1 MEEISVVDLIDL
13 LRFFSRLP
21 GQIHSK
27 EVHSELTMYYSH
39 LRRTFME
46 GGERAQPTNHKGGQR
61 EREGEREAGRQ
72 VLVWSSHEQRDH
84 VLISI

>member
-61 EREGEREAGRQ
+61 GREGGRQ
-72 VLVWSSHEQRDH
+72 AGFGLVQP
-84 VLISI
+84 

>member
-46 GGERAQPTNHKGGQR
+46 GGERAQPTNHKGGQT
-61 EREGEREAGRQ
+61 EEGGRKGGREAGFG
-72 VLVWSSHEQRDH
+72 LVQP
-84 VLISI
+84 